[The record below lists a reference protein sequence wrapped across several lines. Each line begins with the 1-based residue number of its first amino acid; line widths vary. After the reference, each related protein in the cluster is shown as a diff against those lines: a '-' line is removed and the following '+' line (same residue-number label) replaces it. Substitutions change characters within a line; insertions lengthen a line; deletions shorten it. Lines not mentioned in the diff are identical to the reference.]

1 MASIDT
7 AERTAQLESVYK
19 REVSPD
25 FRTLQAPLRIARFG
39 TITLTADSVT
49 ANDTIVLGSLGMG
62 GTIIPE
68 MCRIVGTSGS
78 PGATFSVQKVDAAG
92 TATAITGLATIATD
106 ETAVAFLKKTG
117 ARTGA
122 AFASTDYLQ
131 LKIGTASALQAGDT
145 IELYLAYTSNEAV

>member
-68 MCRIVGTSGS
+68 LCRIVGTGGD
-78 PGATFSVQKVDAAG
+78 PEGTWKIQKVNAAG
-92 TATAITGLATIATD
+92 TATDITGLATTSVE
-106 ETAVAFLKKTG
+106 ETSVAFLRKAG
-117 ARTGA
+117 AQTGA

-131 LKIGTASALQAGDT
+131 LKIGTATTLAATDT
-145 IELYLAYTSNEAV
+145 LELYLAYTSNEAV

>member
-68 MCRIVGTSGS
+68 ACRIVGTAGSGQ
-78 PGATFSVQKVDAAG
+78 GTFSLQKVDAAG
-92 TATAITGLATIATD
+92 TATAITGLATLATD
-106 ETAVAFLKKTG
+106 ETAVAFLKKAG

-131 LKIGTASALQAGDT
+131 LKIGTATALAADDT